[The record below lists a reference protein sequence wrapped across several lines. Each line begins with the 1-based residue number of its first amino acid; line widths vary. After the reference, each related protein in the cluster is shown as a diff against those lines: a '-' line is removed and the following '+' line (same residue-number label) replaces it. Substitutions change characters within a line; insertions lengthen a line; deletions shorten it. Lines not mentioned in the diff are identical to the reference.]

1 MGLFDIFTGGVLGSI
16 IKEDGP
22 LKVPSPFRFK
32 SPVENLVES
41 FVDNVIR
48 DKVSAPSIGSVV
60 YCDLVAGQAE
70 HSGIYVGNNHIV
82 HLNGDGSIERVTPKQ
97 FMDRLGGLNTAISIY
112 VSCKN
117 GSPVG
122 SRDAAKLAE
131 SMIGRQRDYSLIFD
145 NCHQFTAGCLTGSF
159 ENACN
164 FFTFLKDE
172 VRNKIG
178 ADEWRVW
185 DL

>member
-1 MGLFDIFTGGVLGSI
+1 MRLLDVLARAVLDSI
-16 IKEDGP
+16 LNEDGVHKAP
-22 LKVPSPFRFK
+22 PIFK

-41 FVDNVIR
+41 LVDNVFR
-48 DKVSAPSIGSVV
+48 DKVSRPEIGSVV

-82 HLNGDGSIERVTPKQ
+82 HLNGYGLIERVTPKQ
-97 FMDRLGGLNTAISIY
+97 FMNRLGGLNTAISIY
-112 VSCKN
+112 VSCRE

-122 SRDAAKLAE
+122 SRKVANLAK
-131 SMIGRQRDYSLIFD
+131 SMIGRRRDYNLVFD
-145 NCHQFTAGCLTGSF
+145 NCHQFTAGCLTGNF

-164 FFTFLKDE
+164 LFTFLNDE
-172 VRNKIG
+172 VRINVG
-178 ADEWRVW
+178 GHEWRVW

>member
-1 MGLFDIFTGGVLGSI
+1 MGFFDIFNAGELGKI
-16 IKEDGP
+16 VIMDGP
-22 LKVPSPFRFK
+22 LEDSLRLPFK
-32 SPVENLVES
+32 SPIENFVES

-48 DKVSAPSIGSVV
+48 DKVSSPTIGSVV
-60 YCDLVAGQAE
+60 YCDLAAGLAE

-82 HLNGDGSIERVTPKQ
+82 HLNGDGSIERVTPQQ
-97 FMDRLGGLNTAISIY
+97 FMDRLDGWNTAISIY
-112 VSCKN
+112 VSCNN

-131 SMIGRQRDYSLIFD
+131 SKIGHQRDYNLIFD
-145 NCHQFTAGCLTGSF
+145 NCHQFSAGCLTGNF
-159 ENACN
+159 ENSCN
-164 FFTFLKDE
+164 LFSFLKDE

-178 ADEWRVW
+178 GDEWRVW